1 LYLPTSRIVTAQV
14 GLPYGYTKIPQT
26 GI

>member
-1 LYLPTSRIVTAQV
+1 LLPTSRIVTAQV